1 MTATVAVYVET
12 GINATPVAVDTTA
25 IPNSPP
31 NIRFK
36 TADDPDINT
45 NNPIPIPASGTKRS
59 FWKHI
64 FLKAVSGAFLK
75 IDEVKFFTNGPGFGT
90 GITVFIGDETPVRN
104 SGSTAGYDQATGV
117 VGDDGDEMIAGVS
130 NNHSGISAKDDA
142 FVTFTPSTPKPVS
155 ISETTPQAS
164 AIGAIGQTSNY
175 IVAQMDVDSTAG
187 PGDLDNEIW
196 TFQYDEI

>member
-12 GINATPVAVDTTA
+12 GINASPVAVDTTNIQDA
-25 IPNSPP
+25 PP

-36 TADDPDINT
+36 TADDPTIDT

-64 FLKAVSGAFLK
+64 FLKAVSGTFLK
-75 IDEVKFFTNGPGFGT
+75 IDTIKFFTNGPGFGT
-90 GITVFIGDETPVRN
+90 GITVFIGLETPVRN
-104 SGSTAGYDQATGV
+104 SGSTAGYDQATGI
-117 VGDDGDEMIAGVS
+117 VGDDGDEMVAGTP
-130 NNHSGISAKDDA
+130 NHDFISDKDDA
-142 FVTFTPSTPKPVS
+142 FVDFTPSTPKTVT
-155 ISETTPQAS
+155 ISEQDS
-164 AIGAIGQTSNY
+164 EINAIGETSNY

>member
-1 MTATVAVYVET
+1 MVATVAVYVET
-12 GINATPVAVDTTA
+12 GPNATPVAVDTTA
-25 IPNSPP
+25 ITNSPP

-36 TADDPDINT
+36 TADDPTIDT

-59 FWKHI
+59 FWKNI
-64 FLKAVSGAFLK
+64 FLKAVAGPFVK

-117 VGDDGDEMIAGVS
+117 VGDDGDEMIAGRT
-130 NNHSGISAKDDA
+130 GISAKDDA
-142 FVTFTPSTPKPVS
+142 FVVHTPSTPKDVT
-155 ISETTPQAS
+155 ISETAPQLS
-164 AIGAIGQTSNY
+164 AIGAVGQTTNY

-187 PGDLDNEIW
+187 PGDLVNEIW